1 MGVIQ
6 QYERFVKPAHED
18 FVKPVRRPDTQTSL
32 HSPQNTELKLLRFRF
47 ISCFVSDHAM
57 GGPDHPQGHQERG
70 RHQHHL

>member
-32 HSPQNTELKLLRFRF
+32 DSPQNTKRE
-47 ISCFVSDHAM
+47 
-57 GGPDHPQGHQERG
+57 
-70 RHQHHL
+70 